1 MSLLIGVPAETLAG
15 ERRIPVVPDVVKK
28 YQGLGASVLIQ
39 KGAGVPAHYRDADFA
54 EVGFADS
61 GEAVFSQADVVLRV
75 QPPPPPRSPS

>member
-39 KGAGVPAHYRDADFA
+39 KGAGVPATTATPI
-54 EVGFADS
+54 S
-61 GEAVFSQADVVLRV
+61 PMSVL
-75 QPPPPPRSPS
+75 PTAPPRC